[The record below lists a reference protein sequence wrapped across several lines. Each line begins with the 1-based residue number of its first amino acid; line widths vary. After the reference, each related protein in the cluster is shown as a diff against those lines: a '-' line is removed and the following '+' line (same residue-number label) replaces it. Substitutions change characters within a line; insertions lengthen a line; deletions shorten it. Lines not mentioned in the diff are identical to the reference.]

1 MTDWSAIADQY
12 SLIPA
17 WSNLAH
23 VLGKEPNEEKP
34 ASIPAISGAF
44 AWDAW
49 PIYPANK
56 DTTNDQYIKSMLGN
70 KPYMMAVSPWFY
82 ANCYDKNWLWS
93 GDNLW
98 HERWQQVIEFQPELV
113 EV

>member
-1 MTDWSAIADQY
+1 MTDWNTIANQY

-17 WSNLAH
+17 WSNLADKISGNNNGQP
-23 VLGKEPNEEKP
+23 VPV
-34 ASIPAISGAF
+34 SGAF

-49 PIYPANK
+49 PIYPASK
-56 DTTNDQYIKSMLGN
+56 DTTNDQHIKSLLGN

>member
-1 MTDWSAIADQY
+1 MTDWIAIANQF
-12 SLIPA
+12 SLIPS
-17 WSNLAH
+17 WSNLGEK
-23 VLGKEPNEEKP
+23 LDKEN
-34 ASIPAISGAF
+34 IPVSGAF

-49 PIYPANK
+49 PIYPSNK
-56 DTTNDQYIKSMLGN
+56 DTTNDQLTRSMLGG
-70 KPYMMAVSPWFY
+70 KPFMMPVSPWFY
-82 ANCYDKNWLWS
+82 ANCYQKNWLWS